1 MDDFNLKTI
10 TVAIMTNKK
19 NIITNK
25 NTNCSYNIYLE
36 PIILTLS
43 TFKHSFF
50 PYNHYAPNE
59 FVEITNFKYYRVV
72 KRTNNNDFNT
82 IDYFNNHPE
91 SSSNDID
98 SSSNDLDSS
107 SNDLD
112 SSSNYLQCSSNDLDS
127 SSNDLY
133 YFTNDLDSSSNDLD
147 SSSNDLD
154 TFTNDLDS
162 SSNDLDTFTTDLDS
176 SSNDLDTFTNDLDS
190 SSNDLD
196 TFTTDLDSSS
206 NEVIQENIYTPL
218 SLYQETLSV
227 FMNYNNI
234 LSENAIN
241 PKLLID
247 FTNEVFKYKN
257 FKDIPNTSSY
267 LNWTNVLDWL
277 KEYENENSILCLH
290 IEFHYYDPHFMPDYV
305 KYVFPYYIC

>member
-1 MDDFNLKTI
+1 MNDLNLKTI

-19 NIITNK
+19 HANTNE
-25 NTNCSYNIYLE
+25 NYNCSYSVYLE
-36 PIILTLS
+36 PIKITLS
-43 TFKHSFF
+43 SFKHCFF
-50 PYNHYAPNE
+50 PYNHYTPNE
-59 FVEITNFKYYRVV
+59 FVEITNFNYYNVV

-91 SSSNDID
+91 SSSND
-98 SSSNDLDSS
+98 
-107 SNDLD
+107 
-112 SSSNYLQCSSNDLDS
+112 
-127 SSNDLY
+127 
-133 YFTNDLDSSSNDLD
+133 
-147 SSSNDLD
+147 
-154 TFTNDLDS
+154 LDS
-162 SSNDLDTFTTDLDS
+162 SSNDLDTFTTDLDF
-176 SSNDLDTFTNDLDS
+176 SSNK
-190 SSNDLD
+190 
-196 TFTTDLDSSS
+196 
-206 NEVIQENIYTPL
+206 VIQENIYTPL

-257 FKDIPNTSSY
+257 FKDIPNTSSC

-277 KEYENENSILCLH
+277 NEYENENSILCLH
-290 IEFHYYDPHFMPDYV
+290 IEFHYYDPDFMPDYV

>member
-19 NIITNK
+19 HANTNE
-25 NTNCSYNIYLE
+25 NYNCSYSVYLE
-36 PIILTLS
+36 PIKITLS
-43 TFKHSFF
+43 SFKHCFF
-50 PYNHYAPNE
+50 PYNHYTPNE
-59 FVEITNFKYYRVV
+59 FVEITNFNYYNVV

-91 SSSNDID
+91 SSSND
-98 SSSNDLDSS
+98 
-107 SNDLD
+107 
-112 SSSNYLQCSSNDLDS
+112 
-127 SSNDLY
+127 
-133 YFTNDLDSSSNDLD
+133 
-147 SSSNDLD
+147 
-154 TFTNDLDS
+154 LDS
-162 SSNDLDTFTTDLDS
+162 SSNDLDTFTTDLDF
-176 SSNDLDTFTNDLDS
+176 SSNK
-190 SSNDLD
+190 
-196 TFTTDLDSSS
+196 
-206 NEVIQENIYTPL
+206 VIQENIYTPL

-257 FKDIPNTSSY
+257 FKDIPNTSSC

-277 KEYENENSILCLH
+277 NEYENENSILCLH
-290 IEFHYYDPHFMPDYV
+290 IEFHYYDPDFMPDYV

>member
-1 MDDFNLKTI
+1 MNDLNLKTI

-19 NIITNK
+19 HANTNE
-25 NTNCSYNIYLE
+25 NYNCSYSVYLE
-36 PIILTLS
+36 PIKITLS
-43 TFKHSFF
+43 SFKHCFF
-50 PYNHYAPNE
+50 PYNHYTPNE
-59 FVEITNFKYYRVV
+59 FVEITNFNYYNVV

-91 SSSNDID
+91 SSSNDLD
-98 SSSNDLDSS
+98 SSSNDIYCFTNDLDSS

-112 SSSNYLQCSSNDLDS
+112 SSS
-127 SSNDLY
+127 
-133 YFTNDLDSSSNDLD
+133 NDLDSSSNDLD

-154 TFTNDLDS
+154 TFT
-162 SSNDLDTFTTDLDS
+162 TDLDF
-176 SSNDLDTFTNDLDS
+176 SSNK
-190 SSNDLD
+190 
-196 TFTTDLDSSS
+196 
-206 NEVIQENIYTPL
+206 VIQENIYTPL

-257 FKDIPNTSSY
+257 FKDIPNTSSC

-277 KEYENENSILCLH
+277 NEYENENSILCLH
-290 IEFHYYDPHFMPDYV
+290 IEFHYYDPDFMPDYV

>member
-50 PYNHYAPNE
+50 PYNHYTPNE
-59 FVEITNFKYYRVV
+59 FVEITNFNYYNVV

-91 SSSNDID
+91 SSSND
-98 SSSNDLDSS
+98 
-107 SNDLD
+107 
-112 SSSNYLQCSSNDLDS
+112 LDS

-133 YFTNDLDSSSNDLD
+133 CFTNDLDSSSNDLD

-154 TFTNDLDS
+154 SSSNDLDS
-162 SSNDLDTFTTDLDS
+162 SSNK
-176 SSNDLDTFTNDLDS
+176 
-190 SSNDLD
+190 
-196 TFTTDLDSSS
+196 
-206 NEVIQENIYTPL
+206 VIQENIYTPL

-257 FKDIPNTSSY
+257 FKDIPNTSSC

-277 KEYENENSILCLH
+277 KEYKNINSILCLH
-290 IEFHYYDPHFMPDYV
+290 IEFHYYDPRFMPEYV